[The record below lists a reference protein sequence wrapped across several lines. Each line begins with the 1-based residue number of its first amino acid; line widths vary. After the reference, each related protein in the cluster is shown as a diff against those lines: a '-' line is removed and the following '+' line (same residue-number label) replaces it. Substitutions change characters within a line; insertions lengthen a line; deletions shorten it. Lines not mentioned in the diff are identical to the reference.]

1 MSEDKNLSNSELNAT
16 DYSTYSSLDGL
27 YGANNTFDEVLDQVE
42 TDLKEAME
50 LLPNRQAGAE
60 RSNAG
65 LNA

>member
-1 MSEDKNLSNSELNAT
+1 MIT

-50 LLPNRQAGAE
+50 LLPNRQAGGEWAKDVLLVV
-60 RSNAG
+60 R
-65 LNA
+65 LQVTMHVL